1 MDLHSF
7 GDYCRG
13 DEPRAGN
20 GTRICFKNSRAHI
33 APQTGVRQAG
43 SLDPARHATRPRP
56 STRQGTSTRPQRLA
70 QGNSTRR
77 NLGFPSKPTHKWR
90 PRQPSHGSAPV
101 PSRPYDGTR
110 PQSLMTKTT
119 LPPPMPVVSQSV
131 ATVPLTY
138 PLTRAGTT
146 TVFPPSPLTTASGGL
161 TENTVCGSTRPRH
174 DDRQDGAQ
182 SP

>member
-1 MDLHSF
+1 MNP
-7 GDYCRG
+7 GQAT
-13 DEPRAGN
+13 EPGSLFENN
-20 GTRICFKNSRAHI
+20 GARI
-33 APQTGVRQAG
+33 APQTGTRLAG
-43 SLDPARHATRPRP
+43 LLDPVRPAARPSP
-56 STRQGTSTRPQRLA
+56 STRQGTSTQTQQLA

-77 NLGFPSKPTHKWR
+77 SHGFPSKPTHPWR

-101 PSRPYDGTR
+101 PSRPYDGTIL
-110 PQSLMTKTT
+110 QSPMTKTT
-119 LPPPMPVVSQSV
+119 VLPPIPMVSRSV

-138 PLTRAGTT
+138 PLTRAGVA

-161 TENTVCGSTRPRH
+161 TKNTVCGSTRPCH